1 MPAEVR
7 QLLAPRPKPEY
18 LTSPSQIRWRRLGG
32 PFGPISM
39 VPAGVPVHRQPLAPR
54 DGFQPVVR
62 ANATCGHLYLPQ
74 RCQWW
79 RDNGRDRSSSPEWP
93 LPDTHTASWSAY
105 PCRSGHRCSRN
116 RIERAWSME
125 QWLEESYAR
134 RGAPHLRSGSRGR
147 SSARGRHS
155 SPGVYLRQR
164 QLRLFNV
171 NDLD

>member
-1 MPAEVR
+1 MWRRWWWWWGGFGPMVPAEV
-7 QLLAPRPKPEY
+7 
-18 LTSPSQIRWRRLGG
+18 
-32 PFGPISM
+32 
-39 VPAGVPVHRQPLAPR
+39 PVRRQPLAPR
-54 DGFQPVVR
+54 DGFQPVREAVVEVVEET
-62 ANATCGHLYLPQ
+62 NNVCCGHDYLPR
-74 RCQWW
+74 RCEWW
-79 RDNGRDRSSSPEWP
+79 RNIGKGRSSSPAWP

-147 SSARGRHS
+147 SRTRGRHSSPGHHS

-164 QLRLFNV
+164 QLRLFNL

>member
-1 MPAEVR
+1 MRHVNATGQLSAPRAMPAEVR

-79 RDNGRDRSSSPEWP
+79 RDNGRARSSSPEWP
-93 LPDTHTASWSAY
+93 LPDTHTASWSAC
-105 PCRSGHRCSRN
+105 PGRSSHRRLQSS
-116 RIERAWSME
+116 IERAWSSE
-125 QWLEESYAR
+125 PWLAER
-134 RGAPHLRSGSRGR
+134 F
-147 SSARGRHS
+147 ARGPPACAAAAAVDQALAAATAALAS
-155 SPGVYLRQR
+155 I
-164 QLRLFNV
+164 
-171 NDLD
+171 